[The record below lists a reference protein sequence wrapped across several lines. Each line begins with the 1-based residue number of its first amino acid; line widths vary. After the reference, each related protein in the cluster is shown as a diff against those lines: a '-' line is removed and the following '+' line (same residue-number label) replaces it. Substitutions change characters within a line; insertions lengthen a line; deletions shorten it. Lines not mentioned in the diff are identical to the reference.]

1 MPPRLKNL
9 AVLGSTGSIGTSTL
23 SIVDLYPERFGVATL
38 AANGN
43 VDEIVRQCDRYS
55 PRLVAMCDREAA
67 GELRRRRPEVTVAEG
82 QEGIVE
88 AATLAE
94 VDVVV
99 AAVTG
104 AAGLPAVYKALE
116 EGKDVA
122 LANKET
128 LIAAGEVIMAQVR
141 RTGVRLIPIDSEHNA
156 LHQCLRGAK
165 EGEVKRLWLTA
176 SGGPFH
182 QQPQRD
188 LSQVTVE
195 QALDHPTWS
204 MGPKITIDSATLMNK
219 GLEVIE
225 AHHLFSIPP
234 RDIAIAVHPQSV
246 IHSMVEFVDGTF
258 LAQMSITDMR
268 SAILYALCDPERCPS
283 RLPEFDVFSL
293 PALEFHRP
301 DPQRFPCIRLAY
313 EALRMGGTAPA
324 VLNAANE
331 VAVGRFLQGG
341 LALTAIPEIIERTL
355 QQQQPVPADSLQAVL
370 EADRQARRLA
380 TQALNQFTPA
390 PS

>member
-1 MPPRLKNL
+1 MGSSIKRL

-23 SIVDLYPERFGVATL
+23 SVVDLYPERFQVATL

-43 VDEIVRQCDRYS
+43 VEEILRQCDKYQ
-55 PRLVAMCDREAA
+55 PRLVAMCDRDAA
-67 GELRRRRPEVTVAEG
+67 AQVRGARPELEVAEG
-82 QEGIVE
+82 RQGIVE
-88 AATLAE
+88 AAVHSQ

-104 AAGLPAVYKALE
+104 AAGLPAVYKAVRA
-116 EGKDVA
+116 GKDVA

-128 LIAAGEVIMAQVR
+128 LVVAGQLIMSEVR
-141 RTGVRLIPIDSEHNA
+141 RNKVRLMPIDSEHNA

-165 EGEVKRLWLTA
+165 PGEVKRLWLTA

-188 LSQVTVE
+188 LSSVTVE
-195 QALDHPTWS
+195 QALDHPTWD
-204 MGPKITIDSATLMNK
+204 MGPKISIDSATLMNK

-225 AHHLFSIPP
+225 AHHLFSVAPD
-234 RDIAIAVHPQSV
+234 DISIAVHPQSV
-246 IHSMVEFVDGTF
+246 IHSMVEFIDGTF

-283 RLPEFDVFSL
+283 RLPDFDPFSIS
-293 PALEFHRP
+293 ALEFHRP
-301 DPQRFPCIRLAY
+301 DPERFPCIRLAY
-313 EALRMGGTAPA
+313 QALRQGATYPA

-331 VAVGRFLQGG
+331 VAVSRFLEGG
-341 LALTAIPEIIERTL
+341 LPLTAIAEIIERTL
-355 QQQQPVPADSLQAVL
+355 QQHQGGSTDSLEALL
-370 EADRQARRLA
+370 EADREGRRLA
-380 TQALNQFTPA
+380 ALALTR
-390 PS
+390 SS